1 MADKLIQA
9 ARYGNTYRVWELLY
23 YGEDPD
29 IINNKGETALIK
41 ASENGYTDTIKLLL
55 NRNANP
61 NIRNIYG
68 ATALMMASINDYT
81 DIVQLLLDQEA
92 KPDIRNN
99 NGDTALTLASFFG
112 HIDTVQ
118 LLLEAT
124 VNPNI
129 RNDDGETALDLAES
143 EGEYDIVRLLR
154 SYITSYM
161 AILRLQSLTRGRQ
174 TRHSIK
180 TQRAE
185 QLLATSRLPF
195 IADDIIGMIAEEHS
209 RMPHNREVSRRMKEE
224 ERIRPYTDW
233 LEDFSQYGSG
243 KRSRL
248 NRRRKRTFRRF

>member
-29 IINNKGETALIK
+29 IINNRGETALIK
-41 ASENGYTDTIKLLL
+41 ASENGYIDIIKLLL

-99 NGDTALTLASFFG
+99 NGDTALTLASLFG
-112 HIDTVQ
+112 HINTVQ

-154 SYITSYM
+154 SYM
-161 AILRLQSLTRGRQ
+161 
-174 TRHSIK
+174 HSIK

-209 RMPHNREVSRRMKEE
+209 RMPHNHEVSRRMKEE

-248 NRRRKRTFRRF
+248 NRRRKMTFRRF